1 MNNNENNL
9 QKTFKDETG
18 GKSTVIIEGENKTNL
33 QKGKYKIV
41 ENIKTDTNKY
51 LNKKP
56 KGILTSDIGVHS
68 EGFAPMI
75 TIASILAISVMVLLY
90 VIFKF

>member
-1 MNNNENNL
+1 MNDENKM

-41 ENIKTDTNKY
+41 ENMKTDTNKY

-75 TIASILAISVMVLLY
+75 TIASILAVSVLVLLY

>member
-1 MNNNENNL
+1 MNNNESNL

-18 GKSTVIIEGENKTNL
+18 GKSTVIVEGENKTNL
-33 QKGKYKIV
+33 PKGKYKIV
-41 ENIKTDTNKY
+41 ENIKSDSNKY

-56 KGILTSDIGVHS
+56 KGILTSDIGVKS

-75 TIASILAISVMVLLY
+75 TLASILALSTLVLLY
-90 VIFKF
+90 VLFKF

>member
-18 GKSTVIIEGENKTNL
+18 GKSTVYIEGENKTNL

-51 LNKKP
+51 LSKKP
-56 KGILTSDIGVHS
+56 KGILTSDIGVKS

-75 TIASILAISVMVLLY
+75 TLASILALSVIVLLY